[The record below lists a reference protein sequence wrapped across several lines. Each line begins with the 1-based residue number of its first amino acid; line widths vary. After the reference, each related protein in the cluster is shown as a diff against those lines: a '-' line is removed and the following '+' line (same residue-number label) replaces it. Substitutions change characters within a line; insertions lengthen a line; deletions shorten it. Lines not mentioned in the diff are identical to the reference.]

1 MKRTVARA
9 LAAIVMLP
17 EAKKT
22 IVETKAGGRRFATK
36 KEAVRE
42 VVEWADALVDELY
55 KEGGE
60 V

>member
-22 IVETKAGGRRFATK
+22 IVEKKDGGSRFATK

-42 VVEWADALVDELY
+42 ALEWADSLVEELY

-60 V
+60 S